1 MKKLIYTG
9 AAVAIV
15 TPFNEDGSINFEKY
29 KELIDFQIANGT
41 DAIVAVGTTGENST
55 LSTEEHYAVMKTAV
69 EHTAGRVPV
78 ICSTGSNDTAYCCE
92 TTKQAE
98 ELGADGL
105 LLVTPYYN
113 KCSQNG
119 LIKHYEKV
127 LSTTKLPAILYNVP
141 GRTGMTISV
150 DTYKVL
156 ANHPQV
162 AGTKEASGDLSLIA
176 KVLDACGD
184 DMPVY
189 SGNDDQIVPVM
200 SLGGKGV
207 ISVLS
212 NILPFETHEIC
223 RLCLEDNF
231 AEARKL
237 ALKYLDIA
245 NKLFIEVSPS
255 PVKEA
260 MNMMGFGVGNCRLP
274 LCELT
279 EANRET
285 LYKALVKAG
294 LVK

>member
-9 AAVAIV
+9 AAVAVV
-15 TPFNEDGSINFEKY
+15 TPFNEDGSLNLAKY
-29 KELIDFQIANGT
+29 KELIDFQIENGT

-55 LSTEEHYAVMKTAV
+55 LSSQEHYDVMKAAI
-69 EHTAGRVPV
+69 EFTAGRVPV

-113 KCSQNG
+113 KCTQSG

-127 LSTTKLPAILYNVP
+127 LETTSLPGILYNVP
-141 GRTGMTISV
+141 SRTGFGISV

-156 ANHPQV
+156 ANHPQI
-162 AGTKEASGDLSLIA
+162 AGTKEASGDISHIA
-176 KVLDACGD
+176 KILDACGD

-189 SGNDDQIVPVM
+189 SGNDDQIVPIM
-200 SLGGKGV
+200 ALGGKGV

-212 NILPFETHEIC
+212 NVLPFETHEIC
-223 RLCLEDNF
+223 RLCLEENF

-237 ALKYLDIA
+237 ALKYLNLA
-245 NKLFIEVSPS
+245 NKLFVEVNPI

-260 MNMMGFGVGNCRLP
+260 LNMMGFGVGPCRLP
-274 LCELT
+274 LSEMS
-279 EANRET
+279 EANKAV
-285 LYKALVKAG
+285 LYKALASAG